1 MLYSSGLSLKFRPT
15 FLGDVQKGYRKVRL
29 KNYAVELA
37 RARDWWSPWACRGGG
52 RAMTKSRL
60 PCPYLWSLLLTVE
73 MSVGLTVAKCRCRAE
88 MKVGE

>member
-52 RAMTKSRL
+52 RWLNPAYPVPICGRY
-60 PCPYLWSLLLTVE
+60 C
-73 MSVGLTVAKCRCRAE
+73 
-88 MKVGE
+88 